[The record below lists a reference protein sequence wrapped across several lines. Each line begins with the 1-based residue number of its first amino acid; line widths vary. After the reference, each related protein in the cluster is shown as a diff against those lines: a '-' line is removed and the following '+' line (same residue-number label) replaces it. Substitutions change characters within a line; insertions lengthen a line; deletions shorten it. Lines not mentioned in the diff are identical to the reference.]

1 MMCHPRGP
9 TRESLR
15 PTRTWLRHIQATA
28 RARLWAE
35 GRRAA
40 LGLAVGNIG
49 GGIAAVIL
57 YHLIVIGQSTL
68 LFVLLVLLAC
78 LLFARRIAAP
88 AQSAPIYAIAFST
101 FIIILGSGLVRLPA
115 AQRRHSPTACSTFLW
130 ASPMRLLPSPSPAK
144 SSRCQISLKVG
155 MRDCATRFSR
165 RHKHKL
171 RADLLRWRRPLRVKT
186 DIERVAA
193 NVSYGPAA
201 DIEFGNAG
209 VGSRLKSAI
218 GRQRSPQ
225 PGGTT
230 PLFRPA
236 AASSSSPHEP

>member
-1 MMCHPRGP
+1 MCHRRGP

-15 PTRTWLRHIQATA
+15 PTPTWLRHIQATA

-101 FIIILGSGLVRLPA
+101 FIIILGSGL
-115 AQRRHSPTACSTFLW
+115 SPTAGGSEETF
-130 ASPMRLLPSPSPAK
+130 ANRVFHVF
-144 SSRCQISLKVG
+144 VG
-155 MRDCATRFSR
+155 IAY
-165 RHKHKL
+165 
-171 RADLLRWRRPLRVKT
+171 A
-186 DIERVAA
+186 VAA
-193 NVSYGPAA
+193 LAIARQIFQMSNFVKSW
-201 DIEFGNAG
+201 NA
-209 VGSRLKSAI
+209 RLRNAI
-218 GRQRSPQ
+218 LTPPQ
-225 PGGTT
+225 V
-230 PLFRPA
+230 
-236 AASSSSPHEP
+236 